1 MSQGGSALPDA
12 LLQRAA
18 LNERRVVLG
27 ALVVVVALGLWAT
40 FRTGDVLMSPASPES
55 GTMTYAIL
63 LFIMWWTMMMA
74 MMLPSAAPAILT
86 YGTLSRKF
94 SQKGAATAPLAIF
107 VAGYAA
113 IWTGFSAATVV
124 LQMSVHEFVPLTGM
138 MAVTSTTL
146 GAALL
151 IAAGFYQLS
160 PLKQTCLR
168 KCQTPLMFFARN
180 WRKGYGGALRMG
192 LSHGLYCLGCCW
204 VLMGLLF
211 YGGVM
216 ELRWIVGLALYVAA
230 EKMLSASTRLSRFM
244 GIFLIGWGLWT
255 VSDAVNPGWPV
266 P

>member
-1 MSQGGSALPDA
+1 MSQGGSALPDI

-27 ALVVVVALGLWAT
+27 ALAIVTALGLWAT
-40 FRTGDVLMSPASPES
+40 FHTGDALMSPASPEP
-55 GTMTYAIL
+55 GTVAYAVL
-63 LFIMWWTMMMA
+63 LFIMWWTMMLA

-86 YGTLSRKF
+86 YGALSRKF
-94 SQKGAATAPLAIF
+94 AQKGAATAPLAIF

-113 IWTGFSAATVV
+113 IWTGFSASTVA
-124 LQMSVHEFVPLTGM
+124 LQISVHELVPLTGM
-138 MAVTSTTL
+138 MAVTSTAL

-151 IAAGFYQLS
+151 IAAGLYQLS
-160 PLKQTCLR
+160 PLKQACLR
-168 KCQTPLMFFARN
+168 KCQTPLMFFAHN
-180 WRKGYGGALRMG
+180 WRKGYRGALHMG

-230 EKMLSASTRLSRFM
+230 EKLIPASARLSGFT
-244 GIFLIGWGLWT
+244 GILLIGWGLWT
-255 VSDAVNPGWPV
+255 VSGLAGA
-266 P
+266 